1 MNSRRILNVLLSSAA
16 CAALVLTLPAT
27 ASANASAQPAEQAT
41 ALTSPEAQPTLVG
54 HWDIVTLGGAPLEEG
69 VFGFIFNADGT
80 GEWIDGDVE
89 NEPLVYSY
97 DAEADLYTLQIEE
110 EEVVTFRVEFEGD
123 EAMLIPNT
131 DDPAYPPL
139 GLRRAD
145 NG

>member
-1 MNSRRILNVLLSSAA
+1 MNTRRINNVLLTTAA
-16 CAALVLTLPAT
+16 CTTLALTIPAT
-27 ASANASAQPAEQAT
+27 AQADASAQPAEQPHR
-41 ALTSPEAQPTLVG
+41 LTTPERENTLVG
-54 HWDIVTLGGAPLEEG
+54 HWHIVSLAGAPLDEG
-69 VFGFIFNADGT
+69 TYGFIFNADGT
-80 GEWIDGDVE
+80 GEWIDGGVE

-110 EEVVTFRVEFEGD
+110 EDIITFSVTFDGD
-123 EAMLIPNT
+123 EATLTPIT